1 MSFFGG
7 YSKRGR
13 QLEEQDKK
21 FLEFKKQM
29 SDQNIVF
36 EKGDYLAM
44 VLGACGALW
53 PALAITLAVIVGI
66 SLFFL

>member
-1 MSFFGG
+1 MSFCGG
-7 YSKRGR
+7 YSKREK

-21 FLEFKKQM
+21 FLEFQR
-29 SDQNIVF
+29 QIREEEVIF

-44 VLGACGALW
+44 VLGAFWALW
-53 PALAITLAVIVGI
+53 PALAITLAVIVGV

>member
-44 VLGACGALW
+44 VLGAFLALW

>member
-36 EKGDYLAM
+36 EKGDYIAI
-44 VLGACGALW
+44 VIAALW
-53 PALAITLAVIVGI
+53 ELWPDLSITVGI

>member
-13 QLEEQDKK
+13 QLEEQDRK
-21 FLEFKKQM
+21 FLEFQRQIREEEM
-29 SDQNIVF
+29 VF

-44 VLGACGALW
+44 VLGAFWALW
-53 PALAITLAVIVGI
+53 PALAITLAVIVGV